1 LAVALGGCRLA
12 APTAPLPADWAVL
25 VAPIPSYKALYRLSC
40 CGRRDLVAALRGST
54 GVVHLSVAAPPAGSL
69 LEVWVDGAE
78 VEIFDGERRC
88 RSVVT
93 AGVLPLTPELTL
105 PLAPATLAAL
115 VSGRLVAA
123 AGPIEERPGWV
134 EAAVE
139 GVRVRERITGQP
151 PRATALELV
160 TADGVGPGLTAV
172 MTAHRGL
179 VPGVL
184 EVKVG
189 ERSLRLELQVWEQGV
204 EPAPP
209 VWLSLPTCG
218 GGG

>member
-1 LAVALGGCRLA
+1 MAVALGGCRLA
-12 APTAPLPADWAVL
+12 APPVPLPADWAVL
-25 VAPIPSYKALYRLSC
+25 VAPVPPYRALYRLSC
-40 CGRRDLVAALRGST
+40 CGRRDLVAALRGNA

-69 LEVWVDGAE
+69 LEVWVDGARAE
-78 VEIFDGERRC
+78 VLDGERRC
-88 RSVVT
+88 RSVVA
-93 AGVLPLTPELTL
+93 AGVLPLTPELSL

-115 VSGRLVAA
+115 VSGRLPAA
-123 AGPIEERPGWV
+123 AVPAEERPGWV
-134 EAAVE
+134 EATVE
-139 GVRVRERITGQP
+139 GVRLRVRVTGRP
-151 PRATALELV
+151 PRATGLELV
-160 TADGVGPGLTAV
+160 TVDGVGPGLTAA

-184 EVKVG
+184 DVEVG
-189 ERSLRLELQVWEQGV
+189 ERSLHLELQVWEQGG